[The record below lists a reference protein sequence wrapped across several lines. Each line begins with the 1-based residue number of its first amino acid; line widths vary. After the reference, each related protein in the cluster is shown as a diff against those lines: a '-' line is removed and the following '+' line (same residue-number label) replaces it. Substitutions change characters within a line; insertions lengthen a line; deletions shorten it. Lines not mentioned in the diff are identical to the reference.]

1 MFSKKKQAQRFEV
14 WWVLTLSP
22 NVKSDRG
29 AQNLGAQ
36 NLRFDRGG
44 HKLDFGGAQDLIGGG
59 TKIGAQ
65 ALFGGY

>member
-1 MFSKKKQAQRFEV
+1 MIDSKSGLAFSLSERESGVF
-14 WWVLTLSP
+14 LSTTLSP

-44 HKLDFGGAQDLIGGG
+44 AQ
-59 TKIGAQ
+59 K
-65 ALFGGY
+65 